1 MIDAIVALDKN
12 ATCPPR
18 ATSMFFDSS
27 SAGAEQHDRNVA
39 LGPGLVLVVF
49 GPLRR
54 HGRPHTLLVFGRS
67 GARPDTEDL
76 VSHLDLHVGLRDQVL
91 VRSGVLRRA
100 SLRLP
105 ADVALSL

>member
-49 GPLRR
+49 GPLPR
-54 HGRPHTLLVFGRS
+54 HGRPHALLVFGRP
-67 GARPDTEDL
+67 GARPDWYDL
-76 VSHLDLHVGLRDQVL
+76 VPHLDLQAGVRAQLL
-91 VRSGVLRRA
+91 VPSEAPPGA
-100 SLRLP
+100 SLRRP
-105 ADVALSL
+105 D